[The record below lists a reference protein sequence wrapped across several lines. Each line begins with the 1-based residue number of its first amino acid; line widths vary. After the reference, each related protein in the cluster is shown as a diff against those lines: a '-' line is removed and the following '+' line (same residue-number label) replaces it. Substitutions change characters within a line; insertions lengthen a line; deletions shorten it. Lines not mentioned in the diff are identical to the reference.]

1 MKLKQYSKYKSS
13 GSDFFEN
20 IPVEWNISKLKFLIS
35 SLESGKRENIDLLTD
50 DDNTVF
56 SLGGE
61 HINWNGT
68 LNLKNKRFVSEN
80 YYNSMNNGKIAEN
93 DILLVKDGATIG
105 KTAFVK
111 NKPYSKMA
119 VNEHVFIIRSNNK
132 IESKLLYYLI
142 SSDIGFTQIK
152 LTETGSAQGGI
163 NSEFISQVNFPL
175 NYDKEEQTKIS
186 NFLDKKIEDM
196 DSLIAKNKKLIQL
209 LEEKRT
215 SLINH
220 VVTKGLDSNVKM
232 KNSGIEWIGQIPEDW
247 EVKRIKEIA
256 DVKISNVDKKSKE
269 NESEVLL
276 CNYVDVYY
284 NEFISSELNFMK
296 ATASNEQIKKLSLE
310 KGDIILT
317 KDSESP
323 DDIAVPS
330 LVDEKIDNLVCG
342 YHLAVIRPNLSQIN
356 PYFLFKSFESRKIND
371 QFFVAASGVTRFG
384 ISTYPIKN
392 SFVLI
397 PSIEEQKEIS
407 NYIMK
412 NMATINK
419 LIINIRNQETL
430 LNEYK
435 SSLVY
440 NLVTG
445 KISVR

>member
-175 NYDKEEQTKIS
+175 NYDKEEQTKIV
-186 NFLDKKIEDM
+186 NFLDKKIEDIN
-196 DSLIAKNKKLIQL
+196 SLIVKNKKLIQL

-220 VVTKGLDSNVKM
+220 VVTCGLNPNVKM
-232 KNSGIEWIGQIPEDW
+232 KDSGIEWIGEIPENW
-247 EVKRIKEIA
+247 EIRKLKSILNSKAQYGANEEPEDDETKHNYRYVRITDINDLGELRTDSLAFLSEKSSKGFILGEGDVLFARSGATVGKTYIYSKNDGDCSFAGYLIRYKSNENILLPKLLFYFSQSESYWQWISLASTQSTIENVSA
-256 DVKISNVDKKSKE
+256 DKYNEMPLPIPQSDIQNNMITFLDKKNNLFLHLSKKIGD
-269 NESEVLL
+269 NINLL
-276 CNYVDVYY
+276 
-284 NEFISSELNFMK
+284 E
-296 ATASNEQIKKLSLE
+296 
-310 KGDIILT
+310 
-317 KDSESP
+317 
-323 DDIAVPS
+323 
-330 LVDEKIDNLVCG
+330 
-342 YHLAVIRPNLSQIN
+342 
-356 PYFLFKSFESRKIND
+356 
-371 QFFVAASGVTRFG
+371 
-384 ISTYPIKN
+384 
-392 SFVLI
+392 
-397 PSIEEQKEIS
+397 
-407 NYIMK
+407 
-412 NMATINK
+412 
-419 LIINIRNQETL
+419 
-430 LNEYK
+430 EYK
-435 SSLVY
+435 KSLIY
-440 NLVTG
+440 NVVTG
-445 KISVR
+445 KIKI

>member
-196 DSLIAKNKKLIQL
+196 DSLIAKNK
-209 LEEKRT
+209 
-215 SLINH
+215 N
-220 VVTKGLDSNVKM
+220 
-232 KNSGIEWIGQIPEDW
+232 
-247 EVKRIKEIA
+247 
-256 DVKISNVDKKSKE
+256 
-269 NESEVLL
+269 
-276 CNYVDVYY
+276 
-284 NEFISSELNFMK
+284 
-296 ATASNEQIKKLSLE
+296 
-310 KGDIILT
+310 
-317 KDSESP
+317 
-323 DDIAVPS
+323 
-330 LVDEKIDNLVCG
+330 
-342 YHLAVIRPNLSQIN
+342 
-356 PYFLFKSFESRKIND
+356 
-371 QFFVAASGVTRFG
+371 
-384 ISTYPIKN
+384 
-392 SFVLI
+392 
-397 PSIEEQKEIS
+397 
-407 NYIMK
+407 
-412 NMATINK
+412 
-419 LIINIRNQETL
+419 
-430 LNEYK
+430 
-435 SSLVY
+435 
-440 NLVTG
+440 
-445 KISVR
+445 